1 MLRFILGEAGSGKSS
16 AIIERI
22 KTHAESGRRIFVIV
36 PEQFSFEYE
45 RKMYQKLGSS
55 VSNSINVL
63 SFTRL
68 ARLIFDTFGS
78 RSGEYADDSTKA
90 ALMYLALKEIRKNK
104 SFMFFG
110 RQAESRSFIN
120 DALEIVAD
128 LRRASVTADS
138 LASRIN
144 GMDEKLKEKASDI
157 SMIYSAYDS
166 IMTERGFRDSLTDI
180 TEAAAI
186 ANMND
191 FFEESVCFIDE
202 FDSFSPDEFEMI
214 DTMTAECTEINIA
227 LCTPET
233 EKKENSL
240 FSTVNTTYARLRTT
254 AEKYS
259 VAQETEILSEN
270 FRFKN
275 DAVKKLSGSI
285 FRRRSAQV
293 CSGGAVQITEAKD
306 LYKEADFVCSYIR
319 KLVDENECRYGEITI
334 ASRQPEDYDVIL
346 KTALERY
353 GIPFFSD
360 EEASVMHTSV
370 VILITSLL
378 EMAGAKKLQSDVLF
392 RYAKTGLTPVSLP
405 ETAFLENFCYK
416 WNVDGT
422 MWEESFTNTGLSDTE
437 NKEVLANAEALRL
450 RLADPVLALR
460 KKMKGSTAAQMCR
473 YIYEFLE
480 EQSVMNNVTG
490 LIAEHRNK
498 GITDTASELE
508 RLWNCIMD
516 AFSTVAEVLGDEM
529 TDSSEFAEL
538 FTLIVRQNRFLAPPQ
553 KLDIVSVVSAEKA
566 RVEGQKVIFVMGANE
581 GILPFAAKSSG
592 LLSSTDKEALE
603 KMGIDLGKDTKRL
616 LADERFVVYRL
627 FSSASERVIIS
638 YPLCDAQG
646 GTRFPSYILGQIAGM
661 YSDSI
666 KKSASG
672 YDVLFY
678 SPTPAAAY
686 RNYVQGMFE
695 NEQEKA
701 SLREALY
708 NIPEYRS
715 RIEYLDFIGKDGI
728 HAVSDTSLMGRL
740 MGDRIQVSATSFEDY
755 SECHFRYFCKYGL
768 HIRARDRREMDF
780 RDLGSL
786 VHSCLENI
794 LSGCS
799 TKDEFISLTDDDITE
814 KIKEFAEKYKAENLA
829 GDFGKNARLDSK
841 FEKFTEDTLYLVNH
855 LKEELA
861 ASQFMPEKFEF
872 EINEATGGEPFR
884 ITGHEGTEI
893 ILKGKIDRV
902 DSYTDPDTGEKFI
915 RIIDYKT
922 GVKNFELE
930 KIIYGI
936 DTQMLL
942 YLFSVTAEGGY
953 YSDTVPAGVLYM
965 PSGSIEIGRD
975 RTGDDDTDA
984 YLNKFYRMSGVVLKE
999 LKVLRAMEENIA
1011 GIYIP
1016 AKLTADAVKKGTFEL
1031 DKVRSRCLTRPQFER
1046 LRKHVKELLEKMA
1059 ADLLDG
1065 DVSALP
1071 LKYDPQKDV
1080 CTYCDYKEICGN
1092 YPRKYERLVPDDVK
1106 EIEMNILGDDT
1117 TDGEEKRDGL
1127 D

>member
-1 MLRFILGEAGSGKSS
+1 MVRFILGEAGSGKSS
-16 AIIERI
+16 VVIERI
-22 KTHAESGRRIFVIV
+22 KKHAESGRRIFVIV

-45 RKMYQKLGSS
+45 RKMYQKLGSV

-68 ARLIFDTFGS
+68 ARLVFDTFGS

-90 ALMYLALKEIRKNK
+90 VLMYLALKEIRKNR
-104 SFMFFG
+104 SLMFFG

-120 DALEIVAD
+120 DALEIVSD
-128 LRRASVTADS
+128 LRRASVSAES
-138 LASRIN
+138 LASCLN
-144 GMDEKLKEKASDI
+144 GMDENLKEKASDI

-166 IMTERGFRDSLTDI
+166 IMTKRGFRDSLTDI

-191 FFEESVCFIDE
+191 YFEGSVCFIDE
-202 FDSFSPDEFEMI
+202 FDSFSPDETEMI
-214 DTMTAECTEINIA
+214 DVMTAECLELNVA

-240 FSTVNTTYARLRTT
+240 FSTVNTTYARLRTI
-254 AEKYS
+254 AEKYRS
-259 VAQETEILSEN
+259 EQETEILSGN
-270 FRFKN
+270 KRFKN
-275 DAVKKLSGSI
+275 GATGKLSGSI
-285 FRRRSAQV
+285 FRRRSSPV
-293 CSGGAVQITEAKD
+293 LSEGAVQITEAKD
-306 LYKEADFVCSYIR
+306 LYREADFVCSYIR
-319 KLVDENECRYGEITI
+319 KLVDGNECRYGEITI
-334 ASRQPEDYDVIL
+334 ASRQPEDYDIIL

-353 GIPFFSD
+353 GIPYFSD
-360 EEASVMHTSV
+360 AETPVMHTSI

-378 EMAGAKKLQSDVLF
+378 ELAGSKKLQSDVIF
-392 RYAKTGLTPVSLP
+392 RYAKTGLTTVSLT

-422 MWEESFTNTGLSDTE
+422 MWEESFEKTGLSGTE
-437 NKEVLANAEALRL
+437 KKEDLANAEALRL
-450 RLADPVLALR
+450 RLADPVITLR
-460 KKMKGSTAAQMCR
+460 NRIKGSTASQMCR

-480 EQSVMNNVTG
+480 EQGVTDKVSA
-490 LIAEHRNK
+490 LTAEYKNA

-516 AFSTVAEVLGDEM
+516 AFSTVSDILGDEPV
-529 TDSSEFAEL
+529 DPAEFAEL

-566 RVEGQKVIFVMGANE
+566 RVEGQKVIFIMGANE
-581 GILPFAAKSSG
+581 GILPYAAKSSG
-592 LLSSTDKEALE
+592 LLGSTDKEAFAKL
-603 KMGIDLGKDTKRL
+603 GIDLGKDTKRL
-616 LADERFVVYRL
+616 LNDERFVVYRL

-638 YPLCDAQG
+638 YPLCDAKG
-646 GTRFPSYILGQIAGM
+646 GTRFPSYILNQIAGM
-661 YSDSI
+661 YSDNI
-666 KKSASG
+666 KKPASE

-686 RNYVQGMFE
+686 HNYVQGNFGSE
-695 NEQEKA
+695 REKRA
-701 SLREALY
+701 LREALY
-708 NIPEYRS
+708 NIPDYRF
-715 RIEYLDFIGKDGI
+715 RIESLDAIGKDGV
-728 HAVSDTSLMGRL
+728 HAVSDSSLMSRL
-740 MGDRIQVSATSFEDY
+740 MGDRIQVSATSFEDF
-755 SECHFRYFCKYGL
+755 SECHFRYFCRYGL
-768 HIRARDRREMDF
+768 HIKARDRRDMDF
-780 RDLGSL
+780 RDLGNL

-794 LSGCS
+794 LSGCT
-799 TKDEFISLTDDDITE
+799 TKDEFISMTDEVITA
-814 KIKEFAEKYKAENLA
+814 KIKEFAEKYKNENLA

-872 EINEATGGEPFR
+872 EINEATGGTPFR
-884 ITGHEGTEI
+884 IKGHEGTEI

-902 DSYTDPDTGEKFI
+902 DIYTDPETGEKFI

-922 GVKNFELE
+922 GVKSFELE
-930 KIIYGI
+930 KILYGI
-936 DTQMLL
+936 EIQMLL
-942 YLFSVTAEGGY
+942 YLFSVTASGGY
-953 YSDTVPAGVLYM
+953 YSDYVPAGVLYM
-965 PSGSIEIGRD
+965 PSGSIELGRD
-975 RTGDDDTDA
+975 RTGDDDTEA

-1016 AKLTADAVKKGTFEL
+1016 AKLKSGSEKNGTFEL
-1031 DKVRSRCLTRPQFER
+1031 DKVKSRCLTRPQFER
-1046 LRKHVKELLEKMA
+1046 LRRHVKELLEKMA

-1071 LKYDPQKDV
+1071 LNYDSQKDV
-1080 CTYCDYKEICGN
+1080 CRFCDYKEICGN
-1092 YPRKYERLVPDDVK
+1092 YPRKFERFVPDDIK
-1106 EIEMNILGDDT
+1106 DIETNILGS
-1117 TDGEEKRDGL
+1117 DGE
-1127 D
+1127 

>member
-1 MLRFILGEAGSGKSS
+1 
-16 AIIERI
+16 
-22 KTHAESGRRIFVIV
+22 
-36 PEQFSFEYE
+36 
-45 RKMYQKLGSS
+45 
-55 VSNSINVL
+55 
-63 SFTRL
+63 
-68 ARLIFDTFGS
+68 
-78 RSGEYADDSTKA
+78 
-90 ALMYLALKEIRKNK
+90 
-104 SFMFFG
+104 
-110 RQAESRSFIN
+110 
-120 DALEIVAD
+120 
-128 LRRASVTADS
+128 
-138 LASRIN
+138 
-144 GMDEKLKEKASDI
+144 
-157 SMIYSAYDS
+157 
-166 IMTERGFRDSLTDI
+166 
-180 TEAAAI
+180 
-186 ANMND
+186 
-191 FFEESVCFIDE
+191 
-202 FDSFSPDEFEMI
+202 
-214 DTMTAECTEINIA
+214 
-227 LCTPET
+227 
-233 EKKENSL
+233 
-240 FSTVNTTYARLRTT
+240 
-254 AEKYS
+254 
-259 VAQETEILSEN
+259 
-270 FRFKN
+270 
-275 DAVKKLSGSI
+275 
-285 FRRRSAQV
+285 
-293 CSGGAVQITEAKD
+293 
-306 LYKEADFVCSYIR
+306 
-319 KLVDENECRYGEITI
+319 
-334 ASRQPEDYDVIL
+334 
-346 KTALERY
+346 
-353 GIPFFSD
+353 
-360 EEASVMHTSV
+360 
-370 VILITSLL
+370 
-378 EMAGAKKLQSDVLF
+378 
-392 RYAKTGLTPVSLP
+392 
-405 ETAFLENFCYK
+405 
-416 WNVDGT
+416 
-422 MWEESFTNTGLSDTE
+422 
-437 NKEVLANAEALRL
+437 EVLAHAEALRL

-490 LIAEHRNK
+490 LIAEYRNK

-516 AFSTVAEVLGDEM
+516 AFSTVAKVLGDEM

-592 LLSSTDKEALE
+592 LLSSTDKEAFE

-666 KKSASG
+666 KKPASG

-715 RIEYLDFIGKDGI
+715 RIEYLDSIGKDGV

-799 TKDEFISLTDDDITE
+799 TKDEFISLTDDDITV

-855 LKEELA
+855 LKEELT

-893 ILKGKIDRV
+893 VLKGKIDRV

-965 PSGSIEIGRD
+965 PSGSIEIGRG

-1046 LRKHVKELLEKMA
+1046 LRTHIKELLVKMA
-1059 ADLLDG
+1059 SDLLDG

-1080 CTYCDYKEICGN
+1080 CTFCDYNEICGN
-1092 YPRKYERLVPDDVK
+1092 FPRKYERFVPEDVK
-1106 EIEMNILGDDT
+1106 EIEMNIL
-1117 TDGEEKRDGL
+1117 
-1127 D
+1127 